1 MLALLERHRTQIA
14 ALCRRF
20 NVVRLDV
27 FGSAARGSDFDP
39 DRSDIDFLVE
49 VDPST
54 EALGF
59 DVFFELH
66 TELEKLLGRKVDLV
80 MAGSVRNPYMRA
92 SIERARQPVYGA

>member
-1 MLALLERHRTQIA
+1 MHALLERHRTQIA

-27 FGSAARGSDFDP
+27 FGSAARGIDFDP
-39 DRSDIDFLVE
+39 ERSDIDFLVE

-59 DVFFELH
+59 DVFFELQ

-80 MAGSVRNPYMRA
+80 MAGSVRNPYVRA
-92 SIERARQPVYGA
+92 SIERAREPVYGT